1 MHRSAIDPDLAVLA
15 QRGRTLVVAVTTS
28 GSIGQSD
35 RALLDAC
42 QRAGVATRIVTG
54 SADVIALVPR
64 VGTVDRI
71 LVFGGPVETTVLHIA
86 MQLGAQARTVGIIW
100 DATHGDSALTLDVT
114 RDRATQAGVIPYTLA
129 ACMAELGLS
138 FTAATSPRRYSEVA

>member
-1 MHRSAIDPDLAVLA
+1 VHRTAIDPDLAVLA
-15 QRGRTLVVAVTTS
+15 QRGRTLVVAVTTAVS
-28 GSIGQSD
+28 PDPSQ

-42 QRAGVATRIVTG
+42 QRAGVATRTVAG
-54 SADVIALVPR
+54 AADAIALIPR

-86 MQLGAQARTVGIIW
+86 MQLGTQARTVGIIW
-100 DATHGDSALTLDVT
+100 DACRADSALTLDVT

-138 FTAATSPRRYSEVA
+138 FAAATSPRRYSEVA